1 VVLGCRSFALSFGSF
16 FVFVLLAA
24 FLFSIS
30 FVFWFLLYCGSGGY
44 VVGFCVSVYCV
55 FLVLLWLRFVF
66 CVCFTSVSVC
76 ATAVFYAFCCG
87 AVLGGDVVGGGAAGF
102 PVVVV
107 GCGSSGCEMGWLWCL
122 EVRRW

>member
-1 VVLGCRSFALSFGSF
+1 MLLGFAFPCIVFSSSFCGC
-16 FVFVLLAA
+16 V
-24 FLFSIS
+24 LFS
-30 FVFWFLLYCGSGGY
+30 
-44 VVGFCVSVYCV
+44 
-55 FLVLLWLRFVF
+55 
-66 CVCFTSVSVC
+66 VCFTSVSVC

-107 GCGSSGCEMGWLWCL
+107 GCGSSGCEMRWLWCL